1 MHSQPNPAHRAGIP
15 ADTVGSAEDSFDEAL
30 LGLLTH
36 DDTGLWSIGELFR
49 SLTSSAQTAANDG
62 EIDTCDTEDAI
73 ERLHAAG
80 LIHRIGTYVFATRA
94 AHTAQRLAS

>member
-1 MHSQPNPAHRAGIP
+1 
-15 ADTVGSAEDSFDEAL
+15 
-30 LGLLTH
+30 
-36 DDTGLWSIGELFR
+36 
-49 SLTSSAQTAANDG
+49 LTSSAQTAASD
-62 EIDTCDTEDAI
+62 EIETHDTEDAI